1 MDFYGCKSIS
11 YIIYHILYL
20 IPYHIL
26 SFIIIFF
33 LILLLAPPPATLKE
47 ILKGKIPFS
56 LNTLEA
62 AKQFNMNYI
71 NEILNSEELDE
82 LVKHKYDIDYLIK
95 DLIRLNNGV
104 WLNDE
109 IININ
114 MLRIKEKVI
123 VNKDIHI
130 FNSWFIGKLYRDNGN
145 VYAYSNVNRLS

>member
-1 MDFYGCKSIS
+1 
-11 YIIYHILYL
+11 
-20 IPYHIL
+20 
-26 SFIIIFF
+26 
-33 LILLLAPPPATLKE
+33 
-47 ILKGKIPFS
+47 
-56 LNTLEA
+56 
-62 AKQFNMNYI
+62 MNYI
-71 NEILNSEELDE
+71 NEILISEELDK

-130 FNSWFIGKLYRDNGN
+130 FNSWFIGKLYRDDGN